1 MGLPISVS
9 FAPAD
14 ETGLDMHMKTLSQSL
29 LILLLALHVMEVRAM
44 DFTYTLPPPA
54 WGNVIRQTAM
64 NPMNFQSTVRPGAS
78 RQFNSDDP
86 KTSSTAQHAVA
97 PTTLQSA
104 LVAPA
109 MPGKIAASYPESFR
123 REAERVF
130 RELLTGYGKIE
141 QQFGIPKHDV
151 AGSVAAFVA
160 GSYMAY
166 RNVDFPDEHFKP
178 LVAQMRQIIGS
189 NPDFAKAS
197 NAEKQE
203 MYEQMAILGM
213 FMATTQMALKEK
225 PNPQISAN
233 VRQAAKGYM
242 EQFLKTDADR
252 VQITAQG
259 LVLR

>member
-1 MGLPISVS
+1 VIIGWRALALCFLCSKSLAYGIPPYDAGNLNYLTSSWYYNAIQNQNVANAAERNASAKTVALS
-9 FAPAD
+9 RQTTA
-14 ETGLDMHMKTLSQSL
+14 TTLSGSYQPSASN
-29 LILLLALHVMEVRAM
+29 IVAKMAA
-44 DFTYTLPPPA
+44 TYPPA
-54 WGNVIRQTAM
+54 N
-64 NPMNFQSTVRPGAS
+64 RP
-78 RQFNSDDP
+78 
-86 KTSSTAQHAVA
+86 
-97 PTTLQSA
+97 
-104 LVAPA
+104 
-109 MPGKIAASYPESFR
+109 
-123 REAERVF
+123 EAERVF
-130 RELLTGYGKIE
+130 GELLVGYRKIE

-166 RNVDFPDEHFKP
+166 RGVDFPDEHFKP

-213 FMATTQMALKEK
+213 FMANTQMALKEK
-225 PNPQISAN
+225 PNPQIAAN
-233 VRQAAKGYM
+233 MRQAAKGYL

-259 LVLR
+259 LVLK

>member
-1 MGLPISVS
+1 MGTRRSLLSCLVLFMLLQLRPSPGLCQGGAPFHIPTYTGTPVMISSGVVTQQILNRQIDI
-9 FAPAD
+9 AD
-14 ETGLDMHMKTLSQSL
+14 ET
-29 LILLLALHVMEVRAM
+29 RAKSSR
-44 DFTYTLPPPA
+44 DS
-54 WGNVIRQTAM
+54 W
-64 NPMNFQSTVRPGAS
+64 STTRRIDA
-78 RQFNSDDP
+78 
-86 KTSSTAQHAVA
+86 A
-97 PTTLQSA
+97 PTGVSTRLRA
-104 LVAPA
+104 FVEPTMPA
-109 MPGKIAASYPESFR
+109 KMATSYPSTSQM
-123 REAERVF
+123 EARRVF
-130 RELLTGYGKIE
+130 GELLVGYAKLE
-141 QQFGIPKHDV
+141 QQFGIPKHDI

-166 RNVDFPDEHFKP
+166 RDIDFPDEHFKP

-225 PNPQISAN
+225 PNPQIAAN
-233 VRQAAKGYM
+233 MRQAAKGYL

>member
-1 MGLPISVS
+1 MTIRWR
-9 FAPAD
+9 A
-14 ETGLDMHMKTLSQSL
+14 
-29 LILLLALHVMEVRAM
+29 LALCFLCSKGFPYGIAPY
-44 DFTYTLPPPA
+44 DP
-54 WGNVIRQTAM
+54 GNL
-64 NPMNFQSTVRPGAS
+64 SYL
-78 RQFNSDDP
+78 
-86 KTSSTAQHAVA
+86 TSSWYYNAIQNQNLVNAIERNARDRAPSEKPARLSNTAIPVA
-97 PTTLQSA
+97 SGSDGGVT
-104 LVAPA
+104 PA
-109 MPGKIAASYPESFR
+109 KMAATYPAAGR
-123 REAERVF
+123 TEAERVF
-130 RELLTGYGKIE
+130 RQLFSQYPQLMRQLGV
-141 QQFGIPKHDV
+141 PANDM
-151 AGSVAAFVA
+151 ASAVAAFLA

-213 FMATTQMALKEK
+213 FMANTQMALKEK
-225 PNPQISAN
+225 PNAQIAAN
-233 VRQAAKGYM
+233 MRQAAKGYL

>member
-1 MGLPISVS
+1 MSTSALQRWVVTGVIAAAFSTTVVAQPYHIPQYTGVPLMISNNVVTRQIVEQAHGKLLSSSKSGSGGASMSAKLGVAANASVS
-9 FAPAD
+9 GREAITATIVNPPGSVR
-14 ETGLDMHMKTLSQSL
+14 TPTLL
-29 LILLLALHVMEVRAM
+29 
-44 DFTYTLPPPA
+44 
-54 WGNVIRQTAM
+54 
-64 NPMNFQSTVRPGAS
+64 
-78 RQFNSDDP
+78 
-86 KTSSTAQHAVA
+86 
-97 PTTLQSA
+97 
-104 LVAPA
+104 
-109 MPGKIAASYPESFR
+109 AASYPEANRS
-123 REAERVF
+123 EAERLF
-130 RELLTGYGKIE
+130 RDLLSKYP
-141 QQFGIPKHDV
+141 QMMRQLDV
-151 AGSVAAFVA
+151 PANDMASAVSAFLA

-213 FMATTQMALKEK
+213 FMANTQMALMEK

-233 VRQAAKGYM
+233 MRQAAKGYL

-259 LVLR
+259 LVLK